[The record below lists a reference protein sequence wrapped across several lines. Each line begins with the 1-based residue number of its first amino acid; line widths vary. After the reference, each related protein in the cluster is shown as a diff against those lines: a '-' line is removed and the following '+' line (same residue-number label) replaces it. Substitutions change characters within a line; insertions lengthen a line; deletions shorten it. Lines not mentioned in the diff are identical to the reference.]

1 MSSPSLTQEYNSEYN
16 SNNTNINDEFT
27 YIILSPNVTVRK
39 ISEEDILKIYGY
51 DGDDVDD
58 KPKQKTK
65 KWKSKKRKS
74 KKPVIDIT
82 EAKDNEIIKIADEPV
97 ILDED
102 DSNIDTNNSNEETT
116 NQEDAT
122 MYTQQP
128 LIRTQP
134 TDNDLHNLS
143 INDGYFN
150 VLERFRNISHIISVV
165 KDTVYQ
171 EFTRIIVTGQQ
182 INPCMNRDIF
192 LLSGFSQTSLGI
204 IREINSN
211 GLTNRKYFYVNR
223 LHSIEDLLRPI
234 INTYALLLDRKMND
248 PSRANIYPYYIQLK
262 SPISDN
268 RFNIDIELANDIECS
283 KYDCPICLNIK
294 KPETKCTTSCSHDF
308 CGDCIISHID
318 HTELLN
324 NVCCP
329 LCRQHIKSI
338 TISTYNQL
346 SRLSS
351 CCK

>member
-1 MSSPSLTQEYNSEYN
+1 MSSPSLTQEYDSEYN

-65 KWKSKKRKS
+65 KRKSKKRKS

-102 DSNIDTNNSNEETT
+102 DSDIDTNNSSEETT

-128 LIRTQP
+128 

-143 INDGYFN
+143 INDGDFD

-165 KDTVYQ
+165 KDTVYE
-171 EFTRIIVTGQQ
+171 EFTRIIVNGQH
-182 INPCMNRDIF
+182 INSSMNRCIF

-211 GLTNRKYFYVNR
+211 GLTNKKYFYVNR

-234 INTYALLLDRKMND
+234 IDTYTLLLDRKMND
-248 PSRANIYPYYIQLK
+248 PSRANIYPYYIQLQ
-262 SPISDN
+262 SHIISNN
-268 RFNIDIELANDIECS
+268 RFNIDLYLTNDIECS
-283 KYDCPICLNIK
+283 TYDCSICLNIK
-294 KPETKCTTSCSHDF
+294 KHETKCTTSCSHDF
-308 CGDCIISHID
+308 CGDCIISHIN
-318 HTELLN
+318 HTELN

-329 LCRQHIKSI
+329 LCRQHITSI
-338 TISTYNQL
+338 DVSTDNQL
-346 SRLSS
+346 SRLLLY
-351 CCK
+351 CK